1 MFRRQ
6 ARNLVGRQAAIGAA
20 LALVAALHAAAE
32 PAQGVAQNLGSF
44 SDPIYAAAPSGDAR
58 LFVVERGGTI
68 RVIANG
74 ETLATPFL
82 DITDR
87 VSNPPGLEGGF
98 LGLVFAPDYAQTGVF
113 YVYYTGDINPSPS
126 VTFESRVSRFT
137 VNPPSS
143 NVADPQETVL
153 FRLEQPYFNHNGG
166 TIAIRDGFLYLGL
179 GDGGSIEGGDPAE
192 RAQNDQSPF
201 GKMLRFD
208 LAQQQVPWTPAVWA
222 KGFRNPFRFSFDRD
236 NGDLYIGDVG
246 ENTREEIDV
255 ERGDS
260 AGGLNYGWD
269 VMEGTSCFPDGPA
282 DPGEPPCNDPSIVLP
297 VHEYAH
303 GFPSPCAVTGG
314 AVYRGSASPS
324 LSGLYFFSDYCG
336 HQISTFRWNRTT
348 GVAEE
353 LTNRTSEFPSSS
365 GGTIEQPVAITEDG
379 SGELIV
385 VSLLGNVYRLVPE
398 PESGV
403 LAGAA
408 AEALAALGRRRW
420 THRAKQDRVAR

>member
-1 MFRRQ
+1 MDCRQ
-6 ARNLVGRQAAIGAA
+6 TRNLLGRRAAIGAA
-20 LALVAALHAAAE
+20 FALVAALHASMAL
-32 PAQGVAQNLGSF
+32 AQGVAQNLGSF
-44 SDPIYAAAPSGDAR
+44 SDPVYAAAPSGDAR
-58 LFVVERGGTI
+58 LFVALRGGTI
-68 RVIANG
+68 RVIENDA
-74 ETLATPFL
+74 TLATPFL

-113 YVYYTGDINPSPS
+113 YVYYTGDIDPSPAI
-126 VTFESRVSRFT
+126 TFESRVSRFT
-137 VNPPSS
+137 VSPPSS

-153 FRLEQPYFNHNGG
+153 FRLTQPYFNHNGG

-192 RAQNDQSPF
+192 RAQDDQSLF

-208 LAQQQVPWTPAVWA
+208 LSQQQLPWMPVVWA

-246 ENTREEIDV
+246 ENSREEIDV
-255 ERGDS
+255 ERADS

-269 VMEGTSCFPDGPA
+269 VMEGTTCFPDGPA

-348 GVAEE
+348 GIAEE
-353 LTNRTSEFPSSS
+353 LTNRTSEFPPSS
-365 GGTIEQPVAITEDG
+365 GGAIEQPVAITEDG
-379 SGELIV
+379 RGELIL
-385 VSLLGNVYRLVPE
+385 VSLHGEVYRLVPE
-398 PESGV
+398 PESGM
-403 LAGAA
+403 LAA
-408 AEALAALGRRRW
+408 AAVATLASLARRGRSRG
-420 THRAKQDRVAR
+420 AKQDRVAR